1 MIRKLE
7 AELGRPV
14 YFVEIY
20 QGLIQEYGPQAL
32 KEARVDAF
40 NLFKDDLVLCD
51 AEMNLY
57 TLNPELQST
66 DQNPTDYELCS
77 DRIERKFPS
86 Y

>member
-1 MIRKLE
+1 M
-7 AELGRPV
+7 
-14 YFVEIY
+14 
-20 QGLIQEYGPQAL
+20 
-32 KEARVDAF
+32 
-40 NLFKDDLVLCD
+40 LCD

-66 DQNPTDYELCS
+66 EQNPTEYELCS